1 MCNIF
6 VGKRNGKGLAAA
18 TAEVMAEVA
27 ELPTVG
33 SQEALEFLR
42 VQIRRA
48 TLNRN
53 NAVRRKDRTAEGNLS
68 KKLAV
73 YEYLKGLVENTD
85 KG

>member
-1 MCNIF
+1 MF

-18 TAEVMAEVA
+18 TAEAMAEVA

-48 TLNRN
+48 TLNHN
-53 NAVRRKDRTAEGNLS
+53 NAVRRKDKTAEGHLS

-73 YEYLKGLVENTD
+73 YKYLKGLVENTD
-85 KG
+85 KR

>member
-1 MCNIF
+1 MF

-18 TAEVMAEVA
+18 TAETMAEVA

-33 SQEALEFLR
+33 QQEALEFLR
-42 VQIRRA
+42 IQIRRA
-48 TLNRN
+48 TLNHN
-53 NAVRRKDRTAEGNLS
+53 NAVRRKDKTAAAHLS

>member
-1 MCNIF
+1 MF

-18 TAEVMAEVA
+18 TAETMAEVA

-33 SQEALEFLR
+33 QQEALEFLR
-42 VQIRRA
+42 IQIRRA

-53 NAVRRKDRTAEGNLS
+53 NAVRRKDRTAEGHLS

-73 YEYLKGLVENTD
+73 YEYLKGLVENNP
-85 KG
+85 

>member
-1 MCNIF
+1 MF

-18 TAEVMAEVA
+18 TAEAMAEVA

-33 SQEALEFLR
+33 PQEALEFLR

-48 TLNRN
+48 TLNHN
-53 NAVRRKDRTAEGNLS
+53 NAVRRKDKTAAAHLS

-73 YEYLKGLVENTD
+73 YKYLKGLVENAD

>member
-1 MCNIF
+1 MF

-53 NAVRRKDRTAEGNLS
+53 NAVQRKDKTAAAHLS

-73 YEYLKGLVENTD
+73 YKYLKGLVEQAD
-85 KG
+85 KE

>member
-1 MCNIF
+1 MF

-18 TAEVMAEVA
+18 AAEAMAEVA

-33 SQEALEFLR
+33 PQEALEFLR

-53 NAVRRKDRTAEGNLS
+53 NAVRRKDKTAEGHLN

-73 YEYLKGLVENTD
+73 YEYLKGLVENAD
-85 KG
+85 KR

>member
-1 MCNIF
+1 MF

-18 TAEVMAEVA
+18 TAEVKAEVE

-53 NAVRRKDRTAEGNLS
+53 NAVRRKDRAAEGHLN

-73 YEYLKGLVENTD
+73 YKYLKGLVE
-85 KG
+85 KEGCS

>member
-1 MCNIF
+1 MF

-18 TAEVMAEVA
+18 TAEAMAEVA

-33 SQEALEFLR
+33 PQEALEFLR

-48 TLNRN
+48 TLNHN
-53 NAVRRKDRTAEGNLS
+53 NAVRRKDKTAAAHLS

-73 YEYLKGLVENTD
+73 YKYLKGLVEQAD

>member
-1 MCNIF
+1 MF

-18 TAEVMAEVA
+18 TAEVTAEVA

-53 NAVRRKDRTAEGNLS
+53 NAVRRKDKTAEGHLS

-73 YEYLKGLVENTD
+73 YEYLKGLVE
-85 KG
+85 KEGCS